1 VSTGEGLRA
10 LLLDDDE
17 FALDFLQALLQE
29 SYPDLEIEK
38 RLKPDPSGEFD
49 LYFLD
54 DDFDG
59 LRLAGQLARGIRAQ
73 RPEAVILAFSASL
86 DRPTLKELLNAG
98 CNGVCDKKVPSD
110 MPLMLEA
117 LGRCITELDEQRR
130 RPPDSLSGRYLVK
143 TFRGLF
149 HEWNL
154 RLDRQS

>member
-1 VSTGEGLRA
+1 MSTGEGLRA

-17 FALDFLQALLQE
+17 YALDFLQAILQE
-29 SYPDLEIEK
+29 RYPDLEVEK
-38 RLKPDPSGEFD
+38 RLKPDPTGDFD

-59 LRLAGQLARGIRAQ
+59 LRLAGRLARGIRAQ

-86 DRPTLKELLNAG
+86 DRPTLKELLNSG
-98 CNGVCDKKVPSD
+98 CNGVCDKKVPTD

-117 LGRCITELDEQRR
+117 LSRCIEEVDEERR
-130 RPPDSLSGRYLVK
+130 RPPDSLSGRYLVN
-143 TFRGLF
+143 TFRDLF

-154 RLDRQS
+154 RLERKA